1 MSGLWDWSVRAWASD
16 GVQNA
21 GLDLQDAQGQNLPL
35 LLWAAWCAQTGRAP
49 DAEDI
54 EAACDT
60 ARVWQETTVAPLRAI
75 RRQLKTRIPD
85 FDDDDREAI
94 RSQVKALELDAERRL
109 LAALEAVA
117 PPPSGA
123 AKPVLPALIA
133 VAREWSPITPRRS
146 LELLA
151 DRLPA

>member
-1 MSGLWDWSVRAWASD
+1 MSGLWEWSVRVWASD

-35 LLWAAWCAQTGRAP
+35 LLWTAWCAQTGRAP
-49 DAEDI
+49 DADDI

-85 FDDDDREAI
+85 FDDDDREAV
-94 RSQVKALELDAERRL
+94 RAQVKAIELDAERRL
-109 LAALEAVA
+109 LAALEALA
-117 PPPSGA
+117 PAPSGA